1 MTSRS
6 KAGEPVPSRKVDI
19 MSMNKA
25 LNATVALI
33 EGRTSIAKEI
43 IRAPG
48 SDVHNVPEILVRL
61 NQAVDRAAAKA
72 MRNALIQTLSIRPN
86 MMVVNGNLSAE
97 EAFYLGVSQVEE
109 MLEQV
114 IERLDNQSNSV
125 NYVEE

>member
-1 MTSRS
+1 
-6 KAGEPVPSRKVDI
+6 
-19 MSMNKA
+19 MNKA